1 MHKIV
6 HPSYPCPR
14 PTTQPAGILSLLI
27 RTAIILGILFSL
39 IHPAQAENTP
49 NPTTIQIIKNE
60 WETTFYAT
68 PEDQQLALLK
78 PLSIKA
84 ESLIQQ
90 FPQRAEPLIVAALI
104 QCSLAANEGGFS
116 ALGHVKKA
124 RSFVERALAINPLA
138 MDGSAYV
145 ILGNLYYRLPGWPI
159 SFGDNEIA
167 KSYLETAVRL
177 FPNGLDSNYF
187 YGDFLL
193 DEGEPGEALP
203 FLEKADAATIRPES
217 RLSDLKLKEELKVS
231 LANARGGKGVAQ
243 GFYNQFLT
251 SITK

>member
-1 MHKIV
+1 MHKIG
-6 HPSYPCPR
+6 R
-14 PTTQPAGILSLLI
+14 PTYPSSTTQRAEVLRPLNRA
-27 RTAIILGILFSL
+27 AIILGVLVSL
-39 IHPAQAENTP
+39 IHPAQAEDVP
-49 NPTTIQIIKNE
+49 NPTSIQIIKNQ

-78 PLSIKA
+78 PLSLQA

-124 RSFVERALAINPLA
+124 RSFVERALAIDPLA

-203 FLEKADAATIRPES
+203 FLERADLAAIRPDS